1 MYTIIKAVLK
11 INQFKENAAYLRPHF
26 LTLCYYYCLVSIT
39 CIIVTGILRI
49 AQYDAERISYSAW
62 AAM

>member
-26 LTLCYYYCLVSIT
+26 LTLGYFCLVSIT

-49 AQYDAERISYSAW
+49 AQYDTERISYSAW

>member
-11 INQFKENAAYLRPHF
+11 INQFKVNAAYLRPHF
-26 LTLCYYYCLVSIT
+26 LTLGYYCLVSIT
-39 CIIVTGILRI
+39 CIKIVTGILRI
-49 AQYDAERISYSAW
+49 AQYDTERISYSAW